1 MWILN
6 CNFVTRCAGSRYA
19 TPIRKTDW
27 ITSSRL
33 CNVAVDVGGSTLE
46 SVYCLKFI
54 IEKYGC
60 IEDWDVSIMTT
71 MDYLFD
77 GTYPLPSMDP
87 GIALTEFFAY
97 DISKWNTK
105 NVVSM
110 KGMFKGA
117 AGFNT
122 TLNWNTTK
130 VANMESM
137 FQDATSFRG
146 DGLSTWDLS
155 LLTNTKQMFYGASV
169 FNQDL
174 NSWSPSLTS
183 AAGFKNFEFASW
195 QNVWVLY
202 RFLFFDF
209 FLKFSILWICKI
221 RDRKLL
227 SSQIV
232 WITRGMFKDAKLFHG
247 NVRNFDM
254 SAITDF
260 SEIFMNAARFNKD
273 LSSWDVRKATTLKSL
288 FHGAACF
295 NQNLS
300 SWDIQSVSTAAGFQK
315 ILHGATS
322 FGWVLCSHWLTL
334 VDIVEVA
341 IDWRTLATAYIEDA
355 CDRRKA
361 ATNCTTAPPGF

>member
-1 MWILN
+1 MLGQYIRVSLLFEVYHWKIWLHRGLGCLHN
-6 CNFVTRCAGSRYA
+6 DDHGLSVRRNLPSSQYGSRNRSDGVLRLRYFQMEHEKRCLNEGNVQGSGRFQHHPQLEHNKSGQYGKYVPGRHFLPRGRIVHLGPFFA
-19 TPIRKTDW
+19 HQHKTNVLWRFRVQPGLELLEPQSHQCRGFQEFW
-27 ITSSRL
+27 I
-33 CNVAVDVGGSTLE
+33 
-46 SVYCLKFI
+46 CLMTKCLSF
-54 IEKYGC
+54 
-60 IEDWDVSIMTT
+60 VSISI
-71 MDYLFD
+71 FW
-77 GTYPLPSMDP
+77 
-87 GIALTEFFAY
+87 F
-97 DISKWNTK
+97 
-105 NVVSM
+105 
-110 KGMFKGA
+110 
-117 AGFNT
+117 
-122 TLNWNTTK
+122 
-130 VANMESM
+130 
-137 FQDATSFRG
+137 
-146 DGLSTWDLS
+146 
-155 LLTNTKQMFYGASV
+155 
-169 FNQDL
+169 
-174 NSWSPSLTS
+174 
-183 AAGFKNFEFASW
+183 
-195 QNVWVLY
+195 
-202 RFLFFDF
+202 F

-355 CDRRKA
+355 CDRRRPPQIAPQPRQGFKA
-361 ATNCTTAPPGF
+361 TAQLKLF